1 MLRDLFRY
9 ALITAAAFAALYVW
23 MRVLSGGLP

>member
-1 MLRDLFRY
+1 MLRDLLRLVVIVL
-9 ALITAAAFAALYVW
+9 ASFAALYVW